1 MPAVELVR
9 GNNDNLLLLFL
20 LLLLLL
26 YLLFIVAALQL
37 PRDVLTIL
45 VNFFV
50 KQTAKKFQATL
61 QQPTNTI
68 KVKTARTK
76 NKKTVL

>member
-9 GNNDNLLLLFL
+9 GNNDNLLLLFF
-20 LLLLLL
+20 LLLLL

-45 VNFFV
+45 VKFLV
-50 KQTAKKFQATL
+50 KQTAKKF
-61 QQPTNTI
+61 
-68 KVKTARTK
+68 
-76 NKKTVL
+76 

>member
-26 YLLFIVAALQL
+26 YLLFIVAALLL

-45 VNFFV
+45 VKFLV
-50 KQTAKKFQATL
+50 KQTAKKF
-61 QQPTNTI
+61 
-68 KVKTARTK
+68 
-76 NKKTVL
+76 

>member
-1 MPAVELVR
+1 MPAVEFVR

-45 VNFFV
+45 VKFLV
-50 KQTAKKFQATL
+50 KQTAKKF
-61 QQPTNTI
+61 
-68 KVKTARTK
+68 
-76 NKKTVL
+76 